1 MPDVETAA
9 ETARNWVSW
18 GQAAG
23 LGEHCTQPVLMT
35 GAMLPQQQL
44 PSISRFRSTRL

>member
-23 LGEHCTQPVLMT
+23 LGDPRHADPLLPTLLLVVVMVAVVL
-35 GAMLPQQQL
+35 L
-44 PSISRFRSTRL
+44 

>member
-23 LGEHCTQPVLMT
+23 LGDPRHADPLLPTLLLGVMVAVVL
-35 GAMLPQQQL
+35 L
-44 PSISRFRSTRL
+44 